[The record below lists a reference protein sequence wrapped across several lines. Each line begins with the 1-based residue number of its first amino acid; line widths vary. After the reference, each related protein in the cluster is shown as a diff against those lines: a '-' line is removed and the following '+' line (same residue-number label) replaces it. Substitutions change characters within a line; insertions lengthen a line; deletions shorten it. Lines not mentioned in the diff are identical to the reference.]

1 MTETTAAGRAGSRL
15 DLYTDGAC
23 SGNPGPGGWGVLIR
37 RGAAEETRC
46 GGAAETTNNRMEL
59 QAAIEALKA
68 VPEGGAATLHT
79 DSSYVRDGITRWIAK
94 WKAGGWL
101 TAARKPVKNRDL
113 WQELDELGRA
123 RRIDWRWVRGHAG
136 DPGNER
142 ADELARQGMVPF
154 LPAGARP
161 EPPSRRRADAPQN
174 RPGAPPRIAPP
185 GRQRIVP
192 MLNYADAPAAIDFL
206 VRAFGFEK
214 RKVFAIG
221 DGRIGHAE
229 LALGDNVVMLAS
241 AFPEMGLTAPG
252 DATAGGVGRGGT
264 GAGGRSSQIFCYV
277 ADVDA
282 HHARARAAG
291 ARISAEPADR
301 FHGERHYRAEDPE
314 GHRWIFGQ
322 PVRDVSDAEI
332 AAAMREM

>member
-1 MTETTAAGRAGSRL
+1 MTETTAGGRADTRL

-37 RGAAEETRC
+37 RRGAEAALC
-46 GGAAETTNNRMEL
+46 GGAAKTTNNRMEL

-68 VPEGGAATLHT
+68 VPAGGAATVHT
-79 DSSYVRDGITRWIAK
+79 DSSYVKDGITRWIAK

-113 WQELDELGRA
+113 WQELDELGNG
-123 RRIDWRWVRGHAG
+123 RRIDWRWVKGHAG

-142 ADELARQGMVPF
+142 ADELARQGMAPF
-154 LPAGARP
+154 LSEDVPEPAVQDPIRNPPAGV
-161 EPPSRRRADAPQN
+161 
-174 RPGAPPRIAPP
+174 
-185 GRQRIVP
+185 QRIVP

-206 VRAFGFEK
+206 VRAFGFRERRVYAMK
-214 RKVFAIG
+214 

-229 LALGDNVVMLAS
+229 LALGGNVVMLAS
-241 AFPEMGLTAPG
+241 VFPEMDQTTPIR
-252 DATAGGVGRGGT
+252 AGGWY
-264 GAGGRSSQIFCYV
+264 SQVFCYV
-277 ADVDA
+277 DDVDA
-282 HHARARAAG
+282 HHAQARAAG
-291 ARISAEPADR
+291 ARIAAAPEDR

-322 PVRDVSDAEI
+322 RIREVSEAEI
-332 AAAMREM
+332 RAIVEGM